1 MLVAAILV
9 TVVATIVV
17 TTHPWP
23 RRGADQIRHLVNWP
37 PDCASITVEPS
48 HAPWPH
54 ADQDTF
60 LDCEMLGPWVRYARF
75 KNRRAL
81 KADLLAAPPGSAVC
95 IYGQGTE
102 VAVNGLEA
110 HRFPALCAGL
120 HGVRIDGVVGLPEIP
135 GGPTADSNQ
144 RAAERQSRRDTHAER
159 QALSDY
165 FRGVS

>member
-1 MLVAAILV
+1 
-9 TVVATIVV
+9 
-17 TTHPWP
+17 
-23 RRGADQIRHLVNWP
+23 
-37 PDCASITVEPS
+37 
-48 HAPWPH
+48 
-54 ADQDTF
+54 
-60 LDCEMLGPWVRYARF
+60 MLGPWVRYARF